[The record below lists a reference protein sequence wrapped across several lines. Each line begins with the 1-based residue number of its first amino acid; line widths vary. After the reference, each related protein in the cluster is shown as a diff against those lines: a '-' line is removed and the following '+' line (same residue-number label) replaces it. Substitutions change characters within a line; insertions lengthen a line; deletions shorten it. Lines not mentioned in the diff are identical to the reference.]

1 MVQGAEGAVKCK
13 RSSEVGAGFEM
24 WQIGWGEPFSL
35 TRQSDGRYADASFV
49 KAMLLIHKTMPH
61 GWFFARDLALVWEA
75 INELRDEVRRWKPK
89 RVAERKPKK
98 GKRRAK

>member
-1 MVQGAEGAVKCK
+1 MPGGAEGAVKCK

-89 RVAERKPKK
+89 RVAERKPKN